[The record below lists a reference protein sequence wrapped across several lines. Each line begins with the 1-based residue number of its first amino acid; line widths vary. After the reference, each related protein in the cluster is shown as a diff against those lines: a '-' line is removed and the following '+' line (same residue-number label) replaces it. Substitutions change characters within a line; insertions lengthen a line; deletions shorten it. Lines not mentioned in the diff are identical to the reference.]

1 MSDNEK
7 TPNPQA
13 TPHAPQKNSFGAK
26 VWQFIKQHYIATIM
40 FVILVVVSS
49 WFTLKLHSTES
60 AFKTEKTELVTHYEH
75 RLDSLQVRIVEFT
88 SRVFSWSVRSEM
100 MRHNEEN
107 LNQLVTV
114 FVQES
119 NVSLLQVVSYEK
131 NVILISSDKK
141 HQGEDFVPPADIDLK
156 NQTTVTDSTTIT
168 VYTPISGLNNEI
180 GLLIAKM
187 PK

>member
-1 MSDNEK
+1 
-7 TPNPQA
+7 
-13 TPHAPQKNSFGAK
+13 
-26 VWQFIKQHYIATIM
+26 
-40 FVILVVVSS
+40 
-49 WFTLKLHSTES
+49 
-60 AFKTEKTELVTHYEH
+60 
-75 RLDSLQVRIVEFT
+75 
-88 SRVFSWSVRSEM
+88 
-100 MRHNEEN
+100 
-107 LNQLVTV
+107 
-114 FVQES
+114 
-119 NVSLLQVVSYEK
+119 VSYEK